1 MASKKQSDIEQL
13 DQLLKTHWKLIVIIV
28 SILSIILAKNYILQF
43 LSQVINYMI
52 YHHYFNF
59 IFGAIIFYILIIFI
73 RHIVK
78 KRRIMWARFM
88 PHLSDETNIEN
99 IKFMVS
105 EINKIRL
112 QRLTRFFL
120 GKDWK
125 SFMIRKDEDENI
137 FYYFAFDKSLLYQ
150 MQSAVKKSYLNA
162 KLDYIELENVPFPI
176 DDKKEKKFFVGGRM
190 NSTKHAKKRMLS
202 FKNFHHD
209 YLPNIINSLPANSFL
224 KIDFQRSE
232 KKKDLKKI
240 SGSEDLIKETQ
251 SKDRTGRQKLELR
264 NLQHRMKGSETG
276 FNVYISLATCSEYG
290 YEHLKS
296 SANAI
301 STSLEDDASLYYRK
315 YKDGIRKYPIFRP
328 TLYLRDGGKL
338 FLTGSELA
346 NLVHLPNYSDDTDL
360 IEKLREKT
368 DMHDK
373 TIDLLDEGVFDNDS
387 GVNVGYVKLS
397 NGQKRRIK
405 VSLKSLKDHLAI
417 TGKTGSG
424 KSSVIVA
431 ILDGLIKEHFDD
443 ERAGIASGLTFLD
456 PGQDT
461 ALTLY
466 NRLLKYYNAG
476 GDIDWSKVN
485 YMSIKNTDYPL
496 ALNLLDKNIGVNSDT
511 SLSSIAEAISDIIE
525 SAMPSEAPV
534 AKRLLSKCIET
545 LLADD
550 EVHTI
555 LDVKLLVKNT
565 TYRNQIIRRIKNNP
579 ANYEIV
585 EYWET
590 DAEENLKTSETALMN
605 RLEVFTSSPV
615 LKRMFGQPHAEMQFR
630 KILDE
635 GHIYLFDMTGLSQ
648 AEMRIIGG
656 YLSYRFYKASVGRPR
671 NSRLHILGFDET
683 KVLGKMPYLTNI
695 IAETRKFNLAGLVG
709 AQMFSQ
715 LDNKLKTNLKDVQ
728 DNFISCLQGSSESK
742 EVAGFLSDKRVEIAP
757 KDLERLNPKL
767 RESYIAL
774 KDEVNGQTERYTMK
788 VQVDAPVKYG
798 MNGQIVPYESR
809 EEEEAVNTTLLIAN
823 MRRKFKEGV
832 KHKYEVDL
840 DIIKKMNFDKDLSHL
855 KITDL
860 KRMTEDEKRLLE
872 EEIEELNQIRNN
884 EILPVQIPIFY
895 RQDQEEH
902 VEEPKGNEKI
912 ESTNEESS
920 EIEEEQNTTD
930 EFRLSLTLIEDTTI
944 KQPGRTSKTTDK
956 SKTNNKKVVVNK
968 NGFFS
973 IDDFIEAPI
982 EEAKSIKD
990 IETNK
995 KREIDMMEL
1004 DLNEETSQHR
1014 NKPPNLDKG
1023 DNKSDVEVTS
1033 TNKKPRNRRKLSDMK

>member
-1 MASKKQSDIEQL
+1 
-13 DQLLKTHWKLIVIIV
+13 
-28 SILSIILAKNYILQF
+28 
-43 LSQVINYMI
+43 
-52 YHHYFNF
+52 
-59 IFGAIIFYILIIFI
+59 
-73 RHIVK
+73 
-78 KRRIMWARFM
+78 M

-443 ERAGIASGLTFLD
+443 ERADIASGLTFLD

-902 VEEPKGNEKI
+902 VEEPRVNEKI

-920 EIEEEQNTTD
+920 DIEEDQNTTD
-930 EFRLSLTLIEDTTI
+930 EFRLPLTLIEDTTI
-944 KQPGRTSKTTDK
+944 KQPGKALKTTDK

-1004 DLNEETSQHR
+1004 DSNEETSQHR